1 MTKSELR
8 EQLETLRLARK
19 AKLVKKYQE
28 LAQTE
33 KARWEAANPR
43 KAELMKTYAEEM
55 VKVDHLNALMIGQCS
70 NIIPGHRLCLAIDL
84 PRKAWSFGEY
94 PSNEELKDI
103 AQDYKQEV
111 HNIDH
116 EFAKL
121 EELIS
126 EVPANKAFKML
137 VAAGL
142 PFTENKVANLMT
154 LQPAQLNKS
163 LII

>member
-28 LAQTE
+28 LATSE
-33 KARWEAANPR
+33 RNKWEAANPR
-43 KAELMKTYAEEM
+43 KAKLMKSYAEEM
-55 VKVDHLNALMIGQCS
+55 GKVENLNALMIDQCS
-70 NIIPGHRLCLAIDL
+70 NLIPGYRLCSTIDIYH
-84 PRKAWSFGEY
+84 AWSFSEDV
-94 PSNEELKDI
+94 SNEALKNI
-103 AQDYKQEV
+103 AQDYKQEN

-126 EVPANKAFKML
+126 GVPANKAFKML